1 MPADTWERDMRG
13 KGLKA
18 FAFSTAMGIAAL
30 PALAQAQPPAPPK
43 TGYKAPLAA
52 DGHPDLQG
60 VWTSATVTRLERN
73 PKYGPNLTLTDAEVR
88 KIEAKT
94 KAQIDLG

>member
-1 MPADTWERDMRG
+1 MSA

-18 FAFSTAMGIAAL
+18 LAFSVVLGTLIL
-30 PALAQAQPPAPPK
+30 PAAMAWAQPPVPPK

-60 VWTSATVTRLERN
+60 VWTSATVTRLEHSRATGRAWCS
-73 PKYGPNLTLTDAEVR
+73 PTTR
-88 KIEAKT
+88 
-94 KAQIDLG
+94 